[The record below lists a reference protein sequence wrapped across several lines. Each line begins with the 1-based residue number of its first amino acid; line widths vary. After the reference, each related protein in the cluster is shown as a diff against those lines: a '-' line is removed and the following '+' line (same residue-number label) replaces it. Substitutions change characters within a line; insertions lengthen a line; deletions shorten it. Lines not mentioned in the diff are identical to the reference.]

1 MVFCDC
7 FQGTTSANH
16 TAAAN
21 AHPEILLPFSL
32 LSPYKSHTNNGKDTK
47 KVTKMQIIKEILLSL
62 HLNLP
67 DSRSS
72 NGNYVACSR
81 SRTVPL
87 PEAFKA
93 KGSGIYSYWFLR
105 RYISATT
112 MRALNR
118 SILCAGSSPRVINL
132 LCCRHQFQSV
142 ITTLPTFIL
151 RYYILF
157 LFLLHTKVT
166 QTTAK
171 IQKK

>member
-1 MVFCDC
+1 MVFYDC
-7 FQGTTSANH
+7 IQEKTSANH

-93 KGSGIYSYWFLR
+93 KGAVFLFVLVLAQ
-105 RYISATT
+105 YMSATT
-112 MRALNR
+112 MRVF
-118 SILCAGSSPRVINL
+118 SSFP
-132 LCCRHQFQSV
+132 
-142 ITTLPTFIL
+142 
-151 RYYILF
+151 
-157 LFLLHTKVT
+157 
-166 QTTAK
+166 
-171 IQKK
+171 IQKSHKQR